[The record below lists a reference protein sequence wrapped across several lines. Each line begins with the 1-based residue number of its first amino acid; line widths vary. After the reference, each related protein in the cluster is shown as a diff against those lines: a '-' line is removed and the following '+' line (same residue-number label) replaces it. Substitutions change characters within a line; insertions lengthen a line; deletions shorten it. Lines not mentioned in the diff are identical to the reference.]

1 MSFKEMI
8 WFCFLVLFDLLMA
21 FYTWKLSSEEY
32 LYNLR
37 LVRNECVYSL
47 AYLLTSHDFNDY
59 VFDLNF

>member
-1 MSFKEMI
+1 MI

-37 LVRNECVYSL
+37 RNECVYSL
-47 AYLLTSHDFNDY
+47 AYLLTSHAFNDY

>member
-1 MSFKEMI
+1 MI

-37 LVRNECVYSL
+37 RNECVYSL